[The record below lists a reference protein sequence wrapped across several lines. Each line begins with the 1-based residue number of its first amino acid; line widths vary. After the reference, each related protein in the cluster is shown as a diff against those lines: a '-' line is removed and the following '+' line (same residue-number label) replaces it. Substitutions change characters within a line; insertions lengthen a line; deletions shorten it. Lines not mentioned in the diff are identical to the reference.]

1 MGVLRNPNNNVRRE
15 GGFMMD
21 RKNLSRKEFLK
32 MTAKGAVAAVAG
44 GLLAEEVSAVES
56 LMGPHMYDEP
66 AIGQKGY
73 EKRVARL
80 FKASGLPE
88 EATSI

>member
-1 MGVLRNPNNNVRRE
+1 
-15 GGFMMD
+15 MMD
-21 RKNLSRKEFLK
+21 RENLSRKEFLK
-32 MTAKGAVAAVAG
+32 ITAKGVVAAMAG
-44 GLLAEEVSAVES
+44 GLLAEKALAVES
-56 LMGPHMYDEP
+56 IAESHMFDEP